1 MTYDDQDPDDPLPVD
16 VLLRTF
22 DERFGGYR
30 ALAVHYVWED
40 LFRRWKHEGLAW
52 PDRLIRRKPGVR
64 PCPAPDAIP
73 PGRPP
78 SPAGAPGGGPAAGGC
93 GRAARA

>member
-1 MTYDDQDPDDPLPVD
+1 MRPVGEFALSASLHSPFIGLLPVD

-40 LFRRWKHEGLAW
+40 LFWRWKHERVAW
-52 PDRLIRRKPGVR
+52 LDRLIRL
-64 PCPAPDAIP
+64 
-73 PGRPP
+73 
-78 SPAGAPGGGPAAGGC
+78 
-93 GRAARA
+93 

>member
-1 MTYDDQDPDDPLPVD
+1 VD

-40 LFRRWKHEGLAW
+40 LFWRWKHERVAW
-52 PDRLIRRKPGVR
+52 LDRLIRL
-64 PCPAPDAIP
+64 
-73 PGRPP
+73 
-78 SPAGAPGGGPAAGGC
+78 
-93 GRAARA
+93 

>member
-1 MTYDDQDPDDPLPVD
+1 MYPHPRTSVGAHLALGAKDLLQTDVLIRLFFGQDPDDPLPVN

-40 LFRRWKHEGLAW
+40 LFWRRKHERVEWLEG
-52 PDRLIRRKPGVR
+52 LIRL
-64 PCPAPDAIP
+64 
-73 PGRPP
+73 
-78 SPAGAPGGGPAAGGC
+78 
-93 GRAARA
+93 